1 MNKKINCIILD
12 DEPFAVKLIADYASK
27 VSRLNILYADSDV
40 FKAIEVLN
48 TEQVDLIFIDI
59 QMPQLTGIE
68 LMQMFN
74 QKYNFIITS
83 AYPQYALEAF
93 QFHVIDYLLKPITF
107 NRFYQSVEKFI
118 RWQETFQVTEK
129 AGDDFLFVKAD
140 RKHYKI
146 AINDILHIEGLRD
159 YIRIHTNDEK
169 IMALENMKDILE
181 KLPSNQFIRI
191 HRSYIIPKNKI
202 KVIDGNQILMKSG
215 VVLPIGE
222 TYRKLVSEW
231 LV

>member
-12 DEPFAVKLIADYASK
+12 DEPFAVKLIADYVSK
-27 VSRLNILYADSDV
+27 ISKLNVLYADSDV

-48 TEQVDLIFIDI
+48 SESVDLIFIDI

-118 RWQETFQVTEK
+118 HWQETFQVAEK
-129 AGDDFLFVKAD
+129 SGDDYLFVKAD

-146 AINDILHIEGLRD
+146 ALSDILYIEGLRD
-159 YIRIHTNDEK
+159 YIRIHTHDEK

-191 HRSYIIPKNKI
+191 HRSYIIPKDKI
-202 KVIDGNQILMKSG
+202 KVIDGNQIVMKSG
-215 VVLPIGE
+215 NALPIGE

-231 LV
+231 LI